1 MKKWI
6 ILAALVALLIAG
18 IFIVEKITAPDVGG
32 SGSGFEPEPSTTQKV
47 YCEEDLALM
56 ELTWEEY
63 QAMTADEQQT
73 FKNSF
78 TELQVYI
85 DWYWDAKEAYDAKQD
100 VIVIGPGQ
108 NIDIS
113 DFIQKDE

>member
-6 ILAALVALLIAG
+6 IIAALVALLIAG

-32 SGSGFEPEPSTTQKV
+32 SGSGFEPEATTTEET

-63 QAMTADEQQT
+63 QAMTVQEQED

-85 DWYWDAKEAYDAKQD
+85 DWYWMAKDEYDAKQD

-108 NIDIS
+108 NIDIG
-113 DFIQKDE
+113 DFVNGSN